1 MCHSVVYL
9 VIYLLSRQYVFE
21 STNSILF
28 NIFYRKWISESHS
41 VVSDSLRSH
50 GLYCPWNSPGQNT
63 GVGSLSLLQGIFPTQ
78 GSNSGLLHCRQ
89 ILYLLNHQGSPRNS
103 GMALWGPCCS
113 RGVRTDSRFPC
124 LLHEVGQLHSL
135 QGLRVG
141 VCPGVRLEERL
152 RLLAQ
157 PFGGILCRGHVQYPA
172 LAPDTLFLLQALQK
186 GQLVFLFF
194 LYHVIRNFPQQ
205 SMHKVILS
213 PSQFLCI
220 LFLKETCA

>member
-1 MCHSVVYL
+1 MDCCCPPGSSVHGIPQARILKWVAMPS
-9 VIYLLSRQYVFE
+9 SRGSSQPRDR
-21 STNSILF
+21 TQ
-28 NIFYRKWISESHS
+28 
-41 VVSDSLRSH
+41 VSCIAGKFFTFWTIREAQEIQAW
-50 GLYCPWNSPGQNT
+50 LYG
-63 GVGSLSLLQGIFPTQ
+63 
-78 GSNSGLLHCRQ
+78 
-89 ILYLLNHQGSPRNS
+89 
-103 GMALWGPCCS
+103 GPCCS

-194 LYHVIRNFPQQ
+194 LYHVIRNFPQ
-205 SMHKVILS
+205 
-213 PSQFLCI
+213 
-220 LFLKETCA
+220 